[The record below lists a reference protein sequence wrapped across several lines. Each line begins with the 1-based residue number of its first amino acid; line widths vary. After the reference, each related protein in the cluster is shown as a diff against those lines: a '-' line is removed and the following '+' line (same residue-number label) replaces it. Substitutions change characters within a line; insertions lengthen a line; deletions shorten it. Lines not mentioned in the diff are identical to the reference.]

1 MLGYICKYA
10 PVEIFEAMGIE
21 TKRIEP
27 EVTSF
32 GQADLRMHPN
42 ICSFA
47 KGVLED
53 VMAGD
58 YEGLILTT
66 CCDSIRRLYD
76 VLKEQYPEKFIY
88 ILDVPRITKEAGI
101 TLYEQRIRAMIR
113 ACESYYGKT
122 FEENEAGRDPS
133 GQKEQCA
140 DFRQPEPGQGTLNIG
155 IAGCQGRTAAAGHPG
170 GTGRAHGL

>member
-1 MLGYICKYA
+1 MLGYICKYT

-58 YEGLILTT
+58 YDGLILTT
-66 CCDSIRRLYD
+66 CCDSIRRNLSIFWMCRGSPRKRA
-76 VLKEQYPEKFIY
+76 LPCMSSAS
-88 ILDVPRITKEAGI
+88 VP
-101 TLYEQRIRAMIR
+101 
-113 ACESYYGKT
+113 
-122 FEENEAGRDPS
+122 
-133 GQKEQCA
+133 
-140 DFRQPEPGQGTLNIG
+140 
-155 IAGCQGRTAAAGHPG
+155 
-170 GTGRAHGL
+170 